1 MTGGLTQPRL
11 LLHARGL
18 APMSL
23 ADHLDVHGPLPPPG
37 RGADAALLDTIEASG
52 LRGRGGAHVSTAL
65 KLRAVAGRRA
75 PVIVANGSESEP
87 ASRKDGVLLG
97 SVPHLVLD
105 GLVCAARA
113 TGARDAIVYVKHSDT
128 RAARCL
134 TTAIREHT
142 AADDVTITLAE
153 GPATYVAGQ
162 ETAVIASLNGK
173 PALPSTVPP
182 RPFERG
188 VGRRPTVVCN
198 VETLA
203 HVALIARH
211 GADWFRS
218 VGSPA
223 QPGTALVTVSGAVA
237 APGVYE
243 PAFGARFLDVVAAA
257 GGLTEPAQALL
268 VGGYG
273 GAWLKREELDVLTLH
288 EGDPLL
294 EAGSVGAGVLAV
306 LGESACGLRESAHVL
321 RYLADQSA
329 GQCGPCLFGLR
340 SISDAFDLLVA
351 GRGGTGVVRRLE
363 RWAGDVTGRGACRH
377 PDGAARFLRS
387 ALRVFADELREHEAG
402 RCNATTE
409 HWLSVP
415 AREHVRAA

>member
-1 MTGGLTQPRL
+1 MSSAIGQPRL

-23 ADHLDVHGPLPPPG
+23 ADHLDVHGPLPARG
-37 RGADAALLDTIEASG
+37 RGAGAAMLETIERSG
-52 LRGRGGAHVSTAL
+52 LRGRGGAHVLTAM
-65 KLRAVAGRRA
+65 KLRSVVDRRN
-75 PVIVANGSESEP
+75 PIIVANGSESEP
-87 ASRKDGVLLG
+87 ASRKDGVLLR

-105 GLVCAARA
+105 GLVCAATA
-113 TGARDAIVYVKHSDT
+113 AGARDAIVYVKGSDT
-128 RAARCL
+128 RAVRCVA
-134 TTAIREHT
+134 TAIRERT
-142 AADDVTITLAE
+142 GADGVTISLAE
-153 GPATYVAGQ
+153 GPSTYVAGQ
-162 ETAVIASLNGK
+162 ETAAIAFLNGK
-173 PALPSTVPP
+173 PALPATVPP

-203 HVALIARH
+203 HIALIARH

-218 VGSPA
+218 VGSAA
-223 QPGTALVTVSGAVA
+223 QPGTALVTLSGAIA

-243 PAFGARFLDVVAAA
+243 TDFGARFMDVVAAA
-257 GGLTEPAQALL
+257 GGLSEPAQALL

-273 GAWLKREELDVLTLH
+273 GTWLSAAELEDLTLH

-294 EAGSVGAGVLAV
+294 EAGSIGAGVLAV

-340 SISDAFDLLVA
+340 AISGAFDEIVA
-351 GRGGTGVVRRLE
+351 GTAGIDVEQRLR
-363 RWAGDVTGRGACRH
+363 RWAGDVSGRGACRH
-377 PDGAARFLRS
+377 PDGAARFLLS
-387 ALRVFADELREHEAG
+387 AMRVFDHELHEHSAG
-402 RCNATTE
+402 RCTATTE

-415 AREHVRAA
+415 TRETAAAA